1 MEQPWGRGRAACWSD
16 PQHHPGLAKPFP
28 VRAVCQG
35 SWVWLWGCRGPSQ
48 GMKLKIWDSDVC
60 VGWAQPP
67 SRASHGIHSEERSWW
82 NTANGV
88 MGAGPRLGSELAEV
102 VHPQRKPALVVSLE

>member
-48 GMKLKIWDSDVC
+48 GMKIKIWDSDVC
-60 VGWAQPP
+60 GVGTATLTGLPRDPQRGEELVEHSKCSNG
-67 SRASHGIHSEERSWW
+67 SRAEAWIRTG
-82 NTANGV
+82 
-88 MGAGPRLGSELAEV
+88 
-102 VHPQRKPALVVSLE
+102 